1 MPRDT
6 AAEDPSALSTP
17 EQRAGASLATAPAAG
32 RSLPQTLILMGVAGS
47 GKSTLA
53 RHCAD
58 ALGWTYLEGDD
69 FHSATAKQMMASGQP
84 LTPELRQHWV
94 GLLCQALQQQQAQG
108 LPTVLSYSGLIQQQR
123 AQIRAAAATPL
134 FVYLHGPADVLAA
147 RLRGRKAH
155 FMPESMLHSQLAT
168 MQVPVLEPDVLWL
181 DLRLPLEQQVKSIFQ
196 ALQLTADSANT
207 KPAN

>member
-6 AAEDPSALSTP
+6 AADDPSASSTLAQITGP
-17 EQRAGASLATAPAAG
+17 GLAAAQDVAGQK
-32 RSLPQTLILMGVAGS
+32 PQTLILMGVAGS

-84 LTPELRQHWV
+84 LTAELRQHWV
-94 GLLCQALQQQQAQG
+94 GLLCQALQQQQASG

-123 AQIRAAAATPL
+123 AQIRAAAAAPL

-147 RLRGRKAH
+147 RLRARTAH

-181 DLRLPLEQQVKSIFQ
+181 DLRWALPEQVKRIFQ
-196 ALQLTADSANT
+196 ALQRTADSANT

>member
-6 AAEDPSALSTP
+6 AADESTASSTP
-17 EQRAGASLATAPAAG
+17 EQMTDPTSGAAPDAGG
-32 RSLPQTLILMGVAGS
+32 HKPQTLILMGVAGS

-53 RHCAD
+53 KHCAD
-58 ALGWTYLEGDD
+58 ALGWTFLEGDD
-69 FHSATAKQMMASGQP
+69 FHSTTAKQMMASGQP

-94 GLLCQALQQQQAQG
+94 GLLCQALQQQQAQSR
-108 LPTVLSYSGLIQQQR
+108 PTVLSYSGLIQQQR
-123 AQIRAAAATPL
+123 AQIRAAAAAPL

-147 RLRGRKAH
+147 RLRARTAH

-181 DLRLPLEQQVKSIFQ
+181 DLRLTLAAQLKSIFQ

-207 KPAN
+207 KPAY